1 MRISA
6 QAAFAWAEFRITVAA
21 KTRGQMDK
29 PAPEAGTDSGNAG
42 TVGRDLLRE
51 AAVRLRDGRWLVVVI
66 ALAVLAGAIAIAGR
80 IASDQAADNLRDT
93 ALAALPLAAGTL
105 TGEIEKQRLVPLV
118 LARDDAVRGAL
129 RRAGK
134 MQEAA
139 LNDKLK
145 AIARD
150 ASASAIYVIDTAGI
164 AISASNAGEPASFV
178 GIDYNFRH
186 YFQQAMAKGAA
197 SQYGLGTVSGKPGL
211 YLASR
216 VDDGGKP
223 LGVAVLKVELDGVEA
238 NWRSSGFLVFVTDE
252 RGVVLATSQPEWR
265 FHALA
270 PLSAG
275 AAAAAH
281 EQLQLADAA
290 FEPLPIRRGAGDGL
304 ATIDGSGKSRQFVE
318 VVQDLPGA
326 VPGWRLWLLT
336 PADAALSSAANTARL
351 TTLLGLLLTGLL
363 AYVLTRRRRTRR
375 LRQEALAR
383 MNAELES
390 RVSTRTAELTRS
402 NTALAEEI
410 SERESAEAK
419 VRRLRDDLAQANRL
433 SILGQIAAGVA
444 HEINQPVAAIRTYAE
459 NAGRF
464 LETGKTEPAS
474 GNLTSI
480 VSMTER
486 IGAITN
492 TLRTFARRPGVA
504 ASPLPVREAIDGA
517 LSLLSGRIRDSGVT
531 IVKPLGNASPMVMA
545 SRIRLEQILVNLL
558 QNALDAMKDRPD
570 PRIEIELAERDDRVL
585 ISVRDNGP
593 GLGPEAAGNL
603 FMPFQT
609 TKEKGLG
616 LGLVI
621 SQEIAQELGG
631 TLRLDRGSASGP
643 GTGTGA
649 SFTIDLRRIE

>member
-1 MRISA
+1 MRKRKRSRQTPPA
-6 QAAFAWAEFRITVAA
+6 DTNSGYPGLAGDAVA
-21 KTRGQMDK
+21 
-29 PAPEAGTDSGNAG
+29 
-42 TVGRDLLRE
+42 
-51 AAVRLRDGRWLVVVI
+51 RLRDGRWLAAVI
-66 ALAVLAGAIAIAGR
+66 ALAILAGAIAVAGR
-80 IASDQAADNLRDT
+80 IAAGQAADNLRDG

-118 LARDDAVRGAL
+118 LARDDAVRDAL

-134 MQEAA
+134 TAETA
-139 LNDKLK
+139 LNEKLK
-145 AIARD
+145 AIAGD

-164 AISASNAGEPASFV
+164 AIAASNAGEPTSFV

-186 YFQQAMAKGAA
+186 YFQEAMAKGAA
-197 SQYGLGTVSGKPGL
+197 SQYGLGTISGRPGL

-270 PLSAG
+270 PLSAED
-275 AAAAAH
+275 AAAAH

-290 FEPLPIRRGAGDGL
+290 FDPLPIRRGAGDGL
-304 ATIDGSGKSRQFVE
+304 ATIGSPGKPRQFVE
-318 VVQDLPGA
+318 VVQGLAGA

-336 PADAALSSAANTARL
+336 PADAALSAAANTARL

-402 NTALAEEI
+402 NTALAGEI
-410 SERESAEAK
+410 AERESAEAK

-444 HEINQPVAAIRTYAE
+444 HEINQPLAAIRTYAE

-464 LETGKTEPAS
+464 LDSGKSEPAS

-486 IGAITN
+486 IGAITG
-492 TLRTFARRPGVA
+492 TLRTFARRPGTA

-531 IVKPLGNASPMVMA
+531 IVKPRGNASPMVMA

-558 QNALDAMKDRPD
+558 QNALDAMKDQPD
-570 PRIEIELAERDDRVL
+570 PRIEIELAEQDDRIL

-593 GLGPEAAGNL
+593 GLGPEAAANL

-631 TLRLDRGSASGP
+631 TLRLDP
-643 GTGTGA
+643 GCAAGA

>member
-1 MRISA
+1 MQR
-6 QAAFAWAEFRITVAA
+6 R
-21 KTRGQMDK
+21 RGPTTQQR
-29 PAPEAGTDSGNAG
+29 TDSQSPGFA
-42 TVGRDLLRE
+42 GRDQLRDAVARLRE
-51 AAVRLRDGRWLVVVI
+51 GRWLLLAI
-66 ALAVLAGAIAIAGR
+66 AFAVLAGAVAIAGR
-80 IASDQAADNLRDT
+80 IAAGQAAGDLRDG

-118 LARDDAVRGAL
+118 LARDDAVRDAL

-134 MQEAA
+134 VEETA
-139 LNDKLK
+139 LNAKLK
-145 AIARD
+145 AIAGD

-164 AISASNAGEPASFV
+164 AISASNAGQPDSFV

-186 YFQQAMAKGAA
+186 YFTDAMAKGAA
-197 SQYGLGTVSGKPGL
+197 SQYGLGTISGKPGL

-216 VDDGGKP
+216 VDDGTTP
-223 LGVAVLKVELDGVEA
+223 LGVAVLKVELGGVEA

-252 RGVVLATSQPEWR
+252 RGVVLATSRPEWR

-270 PLSAG
+270 PLSAQDT
-275 AAAAAH
+275 AMAH
-281 EQLQLADAA
+281 EQLQLSDAA
-290 FEPLPIRRGAGDGL
+290 FEPLPLRRGNGDGL
-304 ATIDGSGKSRQFVE
+304 ATIDQAGKSRRFVE

-363 AYVLTRRRRTRR
+363 AYVLVRRRRTRR
-375 LRQEALAR
+375 VRQEALAR
-383 MNAELES
+383 MNTELES
-390 RVSTRTAELTRS
+390 RVSSRTAELTRS
-402 NTALAEEI
+402 NSALAGEI
-410 SERESAEAK
+410 AERENAEAK

-464 LETGKTEPAS
+464 LEGGRIEPAS

-486 IGAITN
+486 IGAITG
-492 TLRTFARRPGVA
+492 TLRSFARRPGTA

-531 IVKPLGNASPMVMA
+531 IVKPRGTASPLVMA

-570 PRIEIELAERDDRVL
+570 PRIEIDLAERGDRVL

-631 TLRLDRGSASGP
+631 TLRLDP
-643 GTGTGA
+643 GMAKGA

>member
-1 MRISA
+1 MA
-6 QAAFAWAEFRITVAA
+6 
-21 KTRGQMDK
+21 
-29 PAPEAGTDSGNAG
+29 
-42 TVGRDLLRE
+42 
-51 AAVRLRDGRWLVVVI
+51 RLRDGRWLILLV
-66 ALAVLAGAIAIAGR
+66 ALAMLAGAVAIAGR
-80 IASDQAADNLRDT
+80 LAANQAAGDLRDG

-118 LARDDAVRGAL
+118 LARDDAVRDAL

-134 MQEAA
+134 TQETA
-139 LNDKLK
+139 LDDKLR
-145 AIARD
+145 AIAAD

-164 AISASNAGEPASFV
+164 AISASNAGEPGSFV

-186 YFQQAMAKGAA
+186 YFTDAMTKGAA
-197 SQYGLGTVSGKPGL
+197 SQYGLGTISGRPGL

-216 VDDGGKP
+216 VDDGKTP

-238 NWRSSGFLVFVTDE
+238 NWRSSGFVVFVTDE
-252 RGVVLATSQPEWR
+252 RGVVLATSRPEWR

-270 PLSAG
+270 PLSAAD
-275 AAAAAH
+275 AATAH
-281 EQLQLADAA
+281 AQLQLAETG

-304 ATIDGSGKSRQFVE
+304 ATIDNAGKSRQFVE
-318 VVQDLPGA
+318 VAQDLPGA

-336 PADAALSSAANTARL
+336 PADAALTSAANTARL
-351 TTLLGLLLTGLL
+351 TTLLALLLTGLL
-363 AYVLTRRRRTRR
+363 AYVLLRRRRARR

-402 NTALAEEI
+402 NMALAGEI
-410 SERESAEAK
+410 AERENAEAK

-464 LETGKTEPAS
+464 LHGGKVESVS

-486 IGAITN
+486 IGAITS
-492 TLRTFARRPGVA
+492 TLRSFARRPGVA

-531 IVKPLGNASPMVMA
+531 VVKPRGTASPAVMA

-558 QNALDAMKDRPD
+558 QNALDALKDRPD

-585 ISVRDNGP
+585 VSVRDNGP

-631 TLRLDRGSASGP
+631 TLRLDPDS
-643 GTGTGA
+643 TKGA

>member
-1 MRISA
+1 M
-6 QAAFAWAEFRITVAA
+6 
-21 KTRGQMDK
+21 
-29 PAPEAGTDSGNAG
+29 
-42 TVGRDLLRE
+42 LRE
-51 AAVRLRDGRWLVVVI
+51 AVARLRDGRWLLAAI
-66 ALAVLAGAIAIAGR
+66 ALAVLAGAVAIAGR
-80 IASDQAADNLRDT
+80 IAEGQAAGELRDG

-118 LARDDAVRGAL
+118 LARDDAVRDAL

-134 MQEAA
+134 VEETA
-139 LNDKLK
+139 LDAKLK
-145 AIARD
+145 AIAGD

-164 AISASNAGEPASFV
+164 AISASNAGQPDSFV

-186 YFQQAMAKGAA
+186 YFTDAMAKGAA
-197 SQYGLGTVSGKPGL
+197 SQYGLGTISGKPGL

-216 VDDGGKP
+216 VDDAGKS
-223 LGVAVLKVELDGVEA
+223 LGVAVLKVELGGVEA
-238 NWRSSGFLVFVTDE
+238 NWRASGFRVFVTDE
-252 RGVVLATSQPEWR
+252 RGVVLATSQPDWR

-270 PLSAG
+270 PLSA
-275 AAAAAH
+275 ADAAAAH
-281 EQLQLADAA
+281 AQLQLDAA

-304 ATIDGSGKSRQFVE
+304 ATIEEAGKSRRFVE

-336 PADAALSSAANTARL
+336 PADAALTAAANTARL

-383 MNAELES
+383 MNIELES

-402 NTALAEEI
+402 NTALAGEI
-410 SERESAEAK
+410 AERENAEAK

-464 LETGKTEPAS
+464 LDAGKTERAS
-474 GNLTSI
+474 VNLTSI

-486 IGAITN
+486 IGAITS
-492 TLRTFARRPGVA
+492 TLRSFARRPGVA
-504 ASPLPVREAIDGA
+504 ASPLPVREAIEGA

-531 IVKPLGNASPMVMA
+531 IVKPRGTASPLVMA

-570 PRIEIELAERDDRVL
+570 PRIEIDLAERDDRVL

-631 TLRLDRGSASGP
+631 TLRLDPDTAG
-643 GTGTGA
+643 GA

>member
-6 QAAFAWAEFRITVAA
+6 LTPCLPGRSFALQWLLNSERW
-21 KTRGQMDK
+21 RGQT
-29 PAPEAGTDSGNAG
+29 PQAGTDSGYPEFA
-42 TVGRDLLRE
+42 GRDLLRE
-51 AAVRLRDGRWLVVVI
+51 AMARLRDGRWLILLI
-66 ALAVLAGAIAIAGR
+66 ALAMLAGAVAIAGR
-80 IASDQAADNLRDT
+80 LAANQAAGDLRDG

-118 LARDDAVRGAL
+118 LARDDAVRDAL

-134 MQEAA
+134 TQETA
-139 LNDKLK
+139 LDDKLR
-145 AIARD
+145 AIAAD

-164 AISASNAGEPASFV
+164 AISASNAGEPGSFV

-186 YFQQAMAKGAA
+186 YFTDAMVKGAA
-197 SQYGLGTVSGKPGL
+197 SQYGLGTISGRPGL

-216 VDDGGKP
+216 VDDGNTP

-238 NWRSSGFLVFVTDE
+238 NWRSSGFVVFVTDE
-252 RGVVLATSQPEWR
+252 RGVVLATSRPEWR

-270 PLSAG
+270 PLSAAD
-275 AAAAAH
+275 AATAH
-281 EQLQLADAA
+281 EQLQLAEAG

-304 ATIDGSGKSRQFVE
+304 ATIDDAGKPRRFVE

-336 PADAALSSAANTARL
+336 PADAALTSAANTARL
-351 TTLLGLLLTGLL
+351 TTLLALLLTGLL
-363 AYVLTRRRRTRR
+363 AYVLLRRRRARR

-402 NTALAEEI
+402 NAALAGEI
-410 SERESAEAK
+410 AERENAEAK

-464 LETGKTEPAS
+464 LHGGKVESVS

-486 IGAITN
+486 IGAITG

-531 IVKPLGNASPMVMA
+531 IVKPRGTASPMVMA

-558 QNALDAMKDRPD
+558 QNALDALKDRPD

-585 ISVRDNGP
+585 VSVRDNGP
-593 GLGPEAAGNL
+593 GVGPEAAGNL

-631 TLRLDRGSASGP
+631 TLRLDP
-643 GTGTGA
+643 DCTKGA

>member
-1 MRISA
+1 MEACADFRTRPCLPGRS
-6 QAAFAWAEFRITVAA
+6 FALQWLLNSERW
-21 KTRGQMDK
+21 RGQTPQAD
-29 PAPEAGTDSGNAG
+29 TDSASPEFA
-42 TVGRDLLRE
+42 GRDLLRE
-51 AAVRLRDGRWLVVVI
+51 AMARLRDGRWLI
-66 ALAVLAGAIAIAGR
+66 LLIGLAMLAGAVAIAGR
-80 IASDQAADNLRDT
+80 LAANQAAGDLRDG

-118 LARDDAVRGAL
+118 LARDDAVRDAL

-134 MQEAA
+134 TQETA
-139 LNDKLK
+139 LDDKLR
-145 AIARD
+145 AIAAD

-164 AISASNAGEPASFV
+164 AISASNAGEPGSFV

-186 YFQQAMAKGAA
+186 YFTDAMTKGAA
-197 SQYGLGTVSGKPGL
+197 SQYGLGTISGRPGL

-216 VDDGGKP
+216 VDDGKTP

-238 NWRSSGFLVFVTDE
+238 NWRSSGFVVFVTDE
-252 RGVVLATSQPEWR
+252 RGVVLATSRPEWR

-270 PLSAG
+270 PLSAAD
-275 AAAAAH
+275 AATAH
-281 EQLQLADAA
+281 AQLQLAETG

-304 ATIDGSGKSRQFVE
+304 ATIDNAGKSRQFVE

-336 PADAALSSAANTARL
+336 PADAALTSAVNTARL
-351 TTLLGLLLTGLL
+351 TTLLALLLTGLL
-363 AYVLTRRRRTRR
+363 AYVLLRRRRARH

-402 NTALAEEI
+402 NTALAGEI
-410 SERESAEAK
+410 AERENAEAK

-459 NAGRF
+459 NAGHF
-464 LETGKTEPAS
+464 LHGGKVESVA

-486 IGAITN
+486 IGAITS

-531 IVKPLGNASPMVMA
+531 VVKPRGTASPTVMA

-558 QNALDAMKDRPD
+558 QNALDALKDRPD

-585 ISVRDNGP
+585 VSVRDNGP

-609 TKEKGLG
+609 TKERGLG

-631 TLRLDRGSASGP
+631 TLRLDPGS
-643 GTGTGA
+643 TKGA
-649 SFTIDLRRIE
+649 SFTIDLRLIE

>member
-1 MRISA
+1 M
-6 QAAFAWAEFRITVAA
+6 AA
-21 KTRGQMDK
+21 
-29 PAPEAGTDSGNAG
+29 
-42 TVGRDLLRE
+42 
-51 AAVRLRDGRWLVVVI
+51 RLRDGRWLVVAI
-66 ALAVLAGAIAIAGR
+66 ALAVLTGAIVIAGR
-80 IASDQAADNLRDT
+80 IASGEAADNLRDT

-118 LARDDAVRGAL
+118 LARDDAVREAL
-129 RRAGK
+129 RRAGRT
-134 MQEAA
+134 EDTA
-139 LNDKLK
+139 LNNKLR
-145 AIARD
+145 AIAGD
-150 ASASAIYVIDTAGI
+150 ASASAIYVIDTSGI

-186 YFQQAMAKGAA
+186 YFNEAMATGAA
-197 SQYGLGTVSGKPGL
+197 SQYGLGTISGRPGL

-216 VDDGGKP
+216 VDDAGKP
-223 LGVAVLKVELDGVEA
+223 LGVAVLKVELDSVEA

-252 RGVVLATSQPEWR
+252 HGVVLATSQPEWR

-270 PLSAG
+270 PLSAQD
-275 AAAAAH
+275 AAAAH
-281 EQLQLADAA
+281 EQLQLPDAG

-304 ATIDGSGKSRQFVE
+304 AAIGIAGKPRQFVE
-318 VVQDLPGA
+318 VVQDFPGA

-336 PADAALSSAANTARL
+336 PADTALTTAANTARL

-363 AYVLTRRRRTRR
+363 AFILTRRRRARL

-383 MNAELES
+383 MNVELES

-410 SERESAEAK
+410 AERENAEAK
-419 VRRLRDDLAQANRL
+419 VRALRDDLAQANRL

-464 LETGKTEPAS
+464 LERGKTVPAS
-474 GNLTSI
+474 TNLTSI

-486 IGAITN
+486 IGAITS

-531 IVKPLGNASPMVMA
+531 IVKPRGSASPVVMA

-558 QNALDAMKDRPD
+558 QNALDAMKDQPD
-570 PRIEIELAERDDRVL
+570 PRIEIELAERDDHVL

-631 TLRLDRGSASGP
+631 TLRFDSGSGI
-643 GTGTGA
+643 GA

>member
-1 MRISA
+1 MPWRNFALDWGQALQGRRGPTPRQRIDSEA
-6 QAAFAWAEFRITVAA
+6 PGFA
-21 KTRGQMDK
+21 
-29 PAPEAGTDSGNAG
+29 
-42 TVGRDLLRE
+42 GRDLLRE
-51 AAVRLRDGRWLVVVI
+51 AVARLRGGRWLLLAI
-66 ALAVLAGAIAIAGR
+66 ALAVLVGAVAIAGR
-80 IASDQAADNLRDT
+80 IAEGQAAGNLRAG

-118 LARDDAVRGAL
+118 LARDDAVRDAL

-134 MQEAA
+134 VEETA
-139 LNDKLK
+139 LDAKLK
-145 AIARD
+145 AIAGD
-150 ASASAIYVIDTAGI
+150 ASASAVYVIDTAGM
-164 AISASNAGEPASFV
+164 AISASNAGQPDSFV

-186 YFQQAMAKGAA
+186 YFTDAMAKGAA
-197 SQYGLGTVSGKPGL
+197 SQYGLGTISGKPGL

-223 LGVAVLKVELDGVEA
+223 LGVAVLKVELGGVEA
-238 NWRSSGFLVFVTDE
+238 NWRASGFLVFVTDG
-252 RGVVLATSQPEWR
+252 RGVVLATSQPDWR

-270 PLSAG
+270 PLSAAD
-275 AAAAAH
+275 AASAH
-281 EQLQLADAA
+281 DQLQLVDAA

-304 ATIDGSGKSRQFVE
+304 ATIDEAGKSRRFVE
-318 VVQDLPGA
+318 VVQDLPDA

-336 PADAALSSAANTARL
+336 PADAALAAAANTARL
-351 TTLLGLLLTGLL
+351 TTLLGLLLMGLL
-363 AYVLTRRRRTRR
+363 AYVFTRRRRARR

-402 NTALAEEI
+402 NSALAGEI
-410 SERESAEAK
+410 AERENAEAK

-464 LETGKTEPAS
+464 LDAGKTEPAS

-486 IGAITN
+486 IGAITG
-492 TLRTFARRPGVA
+492 TLRSFARRPGTA
-504 ASPLPVREAIDGA
+504 ASPLPVREAIEGA

-531 IVKPLGNASPMVMA
+531 IVKPRGTASPLVMA

-570 PRIEIELAERDDRVL
+570 PRIEIDLAERDGHVL

-631 TLRLDRGSASGP
+631 TLRLDPDTAG
-643 GTGTGA
+643 GA

>member
-1 MRISA
+1 M
-6 QAAFAWAEFRITVAA
+6 
-21 KTRGQMDK
+21 
-29 PAPEAGTDSGNAG
+29 
-42 TVGRDLLRE
+42 LRE
-51 AAVRLRDGRWLVVVI
+51 AVARLRDGRWLLAAI
-66 ALAVLAGAIAIAGR
+66 ALAVLAGAVAIAGR
-80 IASDQAADNLRDT
+80 IAAGQAAGELRDG

-118 LARDDAVRGAL
+118 LARDDAVRAAL

-134 MQEAA
+134 VEETA
-139 LNDKLK
+139 LDAKLK
-145 AIARD
+145 AIAGD
-150 ASASAIYVIDTAGI
+150 ALASAIYVIDTAGI
-164 AISASNAGEPASFV
+164 AISASNAGQPDSFV

-186 YFQQAMAKGAA
+186 YFTDAMAKGAA
-197 SQYGLGTVSGKPGL
+197 SQYGLGTISGKPGL
-211 YLASR
+211 YLAGR
-216 VDDGGKP
+216 VDDAGKP
-223 LGVAVLKVELDGVEA
+223 LGVAVLKVELGGVEA
-238 NWRSSGFLVFVTDE
+238 NWRASGFRVFVTDE
-252 RGVVLATSQPEWR
+252 RGVVLATSQPDWR

-270 PLSAG
+270 PLSA
-275 AAAAAH
+275 ADAAAAH
-281 EQLQLADAA
+281 AQLQLDAA

-304 ATIDGSGKSRQFVE
+304 ATIEEAGKSRRFVE

-336 PADAALSSAANTARL
+336 PADAALTAAANTARL

-363 AYVLTRRRRTRR
+363 AYVLTRRRRTSR

-383 MNAELES
+383 MNIELES

-402 NTALAEEI
+402 NTALAGEI
-410 SERESAEAK
+410 AERENAEAK

-464 LETGKTEPAS
+464 LDAGKTEPAS

-486 IGAITN
+486 IGAITS
-492 TLRTFARRPGVA
+492 TLRSFARRPGVA
-504 ASPLPVREAIDGA
+504 ASPLPVREAIEGA

-531 IVKPLGNASPMVMA
+531 IVKPHGTASPLVMA

-570 PRIEIELAERDDRVL
+570 PRIEIDLAERDDRVL

-631 TLRLDRGSASGP
+631 TLRLDPDTAG
-643 GTGTGA
+643 GA

>member
-1 MRISA
+1 MEACADFRTHPSLPGRS
-6 QAAFAWAEFRITVAA
+6 FALQWLLNSERW
-21 KTRGQMDK
+21 RGQTPQAD
-29 PAPEAGTDSGNAG
+29 TDSASPEFA
-42 TVGRDLLRE
+42 GRDLLRE
-51 AAVRLRDGRWLVVVI
+51 AMARLRDGRWLILLV
-66 ALAVLAGAIAIAGR
+66 AVAMLAGAVAIAGR
-80 IASDQAADNLRDT
+80 LAANQAAGDLRDG

-118 LARDDAVRGAL
+118 LARDDAVRDAL

-134 MQEAA
+134 TQETA
-139 LNDKLK
+139 LGDKLR
-145 AIARD
+145 AIAAD

-164 AISASNAGEPASFV
+164 AISASNAGEPGSFV

-186 YFQQAMAKGAA
+186 YFTDAMTKGAA
-197 SQYGLGTVSGKPGL
+197 SQYGLGTISGRPGL

-216 VDDGGKP
+216 VDDGKTP

-238 NWRSSGFLVFVTDE
+238 NWRSSGFVVFVTDE
-252 RGVVLATSQPEWR
+252 RGVVLATSRPEWR

-270 PLSAG
+270 PLSAAD
-275 AAAAAH
+275 AATAH
-281 EQLQLADAA
+281 AQLQLAETG

-304 ATIDGSGKSRQFVE
+304 ATIDNAGKSRQFVE
-318 VVQDLPGA
+318 VAQDLPGA

-336 PADAALSSAANTARL
+336 PADAALTSAANTARL
-351 TTLLGLLLTGLL
+351 TTLLALLLTGLL
-363 AYVLTRRRRTRR
+363 AYVLLRRRRARR
-375 LRQEALAR
+375 VRQEALAR

-402 NTALAEEI
+402 NTALAGEI
-410 SERESAEAK
+410 AERENAEAK

-464 LETGKTEPAS
+464 LHGDKVESVS

-486 IGAITN
+486 IGAITS
-492 TLRTFARRPGVA
+492 TLRSFARRPGVA

-531 IVKPLGNASPMVMA
+531 VVKPRGTASPAVMA

-558 QNALDAMKDRPD
+558 QNALDALKDRPD

-585 ISVRDNGP
+585 VSVRDNGP

-631 TLRLDRGSASGP
+631 TLRLDPDSKK
-643 GTGTGA
+643 GA

>member
-1 MRISA
+1 MA
-6 QAAFAWAEFRITVAA
+6 
-21 KTRGQMDK
+21 
-29 PAPEAGTDSGNAG
+29 
-42 TVGRDLLRE
+42 
-51 AAVRLRDGRWLVVVI
+51 RLRDGRWLAAVI
-66 ALAVLAGAIAIAGR
+66 ALAILAGAIAVAGR
-80 IASDQAADNLRDT
+80 IAAGQAADNLRDG

-118 LARDDAVRGAL
+118 LARDDAVRDAL

-134 MQEAA
+134 TAETA
-139 LNDKLK
+139 LNEKLK
-145 AIARD
+145 AIAGD

-164 AISASNAGEPASFV
+164 AIAASNAGEPTSFV

-186 YFQQAMAKGAA
+186 YFQEAMAKGAA
-197 SQYGLGTVSGKPGL
+197 SQYGLGTISGRPGL

-270 PLSAG
+270 PLSAED
-275 AAAAAH
+275 AAAAH

-290 FEPLPIRRGAGDGL
+290 FDPLPIRRGAGDGL
-304 ATIDGSGKSRQFVE
+304 ATIGSPGKPRQFVE
-318 VVQDLPGA
+318 VVQGLAGA

-336 PADAALSSAANTARL
+336 PADAALSAAANTARL

-402 NTALAEEI
+402 NTALAGEI
-410 SERESAEAK
+410 AERESAEAK

-444 HEINQPVAAIRTYAE
+444 HEINQPLAAIRTYAE

-464 LETGKTEPAS
+464 LDSGKSEPAS

-486 IGAITN
+486 IGAITG
-492 TLRTFARRPGVA
+492 TLRTFARRPGTA

-531 IVKPLGNASPMVMA
+531 IVKPRGNASPMVMA

-558 QNALDAMKDRPD
+558 QNALDAMKDQPD
-570 PRIEIELAERDDRVL
+570 PRIEIELAEQDDRIL

-593 GLGPEAAGNL
+593 GLGPEAAANL

-631 TLRLDRGSASGP
+631 TLRLDP
-643 GTGTGA
+643 GCAAGA

>member
-1 MRISA
+1 M
-6 QAAFAWAEFRITVAA
+6 
-21 KTRGQMDK
+21 
-29 PAPEAGTDSGNAG
+29 
-42 TVGRDLLRE
+42 LRE
-51 AAVRLRDGRWLVVVI
+51 AVARLRDGRWLLAAI
-66 ALAVLAGAIAIAGR
+66 ALAVLAGAVAIAGR
-80 IASDQAADNLRDT
+80 IAAGQAAGELRDG

-118 LARDDAVRGAL
+118 LARDDAVRDAL

-134 MQEAA
+134 VEETA
-139 LNDKLK
+139 LDAKLK
-145 AIARD
+145 AIAGD
-150 ASASAIYVIDTAGI
+150 ALASAIYVIDTAGI
-164 AISASNAGEPASFV
+164 AISASNAGQPDSFV

-186 YFQQAMAKGAA
+186 YFTDAMAKGAA
-197 SQYGLGTVSGKPGL
+197 SQYGLGTISGKPGL

-216 VDDGGKP
+216 VDDAGKP
-223 LGVAVLKVELDGVEA
+223 LGVAVLKVELGGVEA
-238 NWRSSGFLVFVTDE
+238 NWRASGFRVFVTDE
-252 RGVVLATSQPEWR
+252 RGIVLATSQPDWR

-270 PLSAG
+270 PLSA
-275 AAAAAH
+275 ADAAAAH
-281 EQLQLADAA
+281 AQLQLDAA

-304 ATIDGSGKSRQFVE
+304 ATIEEAGKSRRFVE

-336 PADAALSSAANTARL
+336 PADAALTAAANTARL

-363 AYVLTRRRRTRR
+363 AYVLTRRRRTSR

-383 MNAELES
+383 MNIELES

-402 NTALAEEI
+402 NTALAGEI
-410 SERESAEAK
+410 AERENAEAK

-464 LETGKTEPAS
+464 LDAGKTEPAS

-486 IGAITN
+486 IGAITS
-492 TLRTFARRPGVA
+492 TLRSFARRPGVA
-504 ASPLPVREAIDGA
+504 ASPLPVREAIEGA

-531 IVKPLGNASPMVMA
+531 IVKPRGTASPLVMA

-570 PRIEIELAERDDRVL
+570 PRIEIDLAERDDRVL

-631 TLRLDRGSASGP
+631 TLRLDPDTAG
-643 GTGTGA
+643 GA

>member
-1 MRISA
+1 MA
-6 QAAFAWAEFRITVAA
+6 
-21 KTRGQMDK
+21 
-29 PAPEAGTDSGNAG
+29 
-42 TVGRDLLRE
+42 
-51 AAVRLRDGRWLVVVI
+51 RLRDGRWLAPVI
-66 ALAVLAGAIAIAGR
+66 ALAILAGAIAIAGR
-80 IASDQAADNLRDT
+80 IAAGQAADNLRDG

-118 LARDDAVRGAL
+118 LARDDAVRDAL

-134 MQEAA
+134 TAETA
-139 LNDKLK
+139 LNEKLK
-145 AIARD
+145 AIAGD

-164 AISASNAGEPASFV
+164 AIAASNAGEPTSFV

-186 YFQQAMAKGAA
+186 YFQEAMAKGAA
-197 SQYGLGTVSGKPGL
+197 SQYGLGTISGRPGL

-216 VDDGGKP
+216 VDDVGKP

-270 PLSAG
+270 PLSAED
-275 AAAAAH
+275 AAAAH

-290 FEPLPIRRGAGDGL
+290 FDPLPIRRGAGDGL
-304 ATIDGSGKSRQFVE
+304 ATIGSPGKPRQFVE
-318 VVQDLPGA
+318 VVQGLAGA

-336 PADAALSSAANTARL
+336 PADAALSAAANTARL

-402 NTALAEEI
+402 NTALAGEI
-410 SERESAEAK
+410 AERESAEAK

-444 HEINQPVAAIRTYAE
+444 HEINQPLAAIRTYAE

-464 LETGKTEPAS
+464 LDSGKSEPAS

-486 IGAITN
+486 IGAITG
-492 TLRTFARRPGVA
+492 TLRTFARRPGTA

-531 IVKPLGNASPMVMA
+531 IVKPRGNASPMVMA

-558 QNALDAMKDRPD
+558 QNALDAMKDQPD
-570 PRIEIELAERDDRVL
+570 PRIEIELAEQDDRIL

-593 GLGPEAAGNL
+593 GLGPEAAANL

-631 TLRLDRGSASGP
+631 TLRLDP
-643 GTGTGA
+643 GCAAGA

>member
-6 QAAFAWAEFRITVAA
+6 QALFARAEFRITLPA
-21 KTRGQMDK
+21 KPPGKGREPTPQAR
-29 PAPEAGTDSGNAG
+29 TDSETAG
-42 TVGRDLLRE
+42 FAGRDLPRE
-51 AAVRLRDGRWLVVVI
+51 AMAFLRDGRWLILAMVL
-66 ALAVLAGAIAIAGR
+66 ALLAGAVAVAGSIAR
-80 IASDQAADNLRDT
+80 DQAAGDLRDG
-93 ALAALPLAAGTL
+93 AMAALPLAAGTL

-118 LARDDAVRGAL
+118 LARDDAVRAAL

-134 MQEAA
+134 VEEPA
-139 LNDKLK
+139 LDAKLR
-145 AIARD
+145 AIASD

-164 AISASNAGEPASFV
+164 AISASNAGQPDSFV

-186 YFQQAMAKGAA
+186 YFQEAMANGAA
-197 SQYGLGTVSGKPGL
+197 SQYGLGTISGRPGL

-223 LGVAVLKVELDGVEA
+223 LGVVVLKVELGGVEA
-238 NWRSSGFLVFVTDE
+238 SWRASGFLVFVTDE
-252 RGVVLATSQPEWR
+252 RGVVLATSQPDWR
-265 FHALA
+265 FRALA
-270 PLSAG
+270 PLSAEDT
-275 AAAAAH
+275 AVAH
-281 EQLQLADAA
+281 ERLQLTDAA
-290 FEPLPIRRGAGDGL
+290 FEPLPMRRGAGDGL
-304 ATIDGSGKSRQFVE
+304 ATIEDSRKPRQFVE

-336 PADAALSSAANTARL
+336 PADTALSSAANTARL

-363 AYVLTRRRRTRR
+363 TYALTRRQRARR

-402 NTALAEEI
+402 NTALAGEI
-410 SERESAEAK
+410 TERENAEAK

-464 LETGKTEPAS
+464 LESGKTEPAS

-486 IGAITN
+486 IGAITG
-492 TLRTFARRPGVA
+492 TLRTFARRPGLA

-531 IVKPLGNASPMVMA
+531 IVKPRGDTSPLVMA

-570 PRIEIELAERDDRVL
+570 PRIEIDLAEHDDRVL

-631 TLRLDRGSASGP
+631 TLRFDADYAG
-643 GTGTGA
+643 GA

>member
-6 QAAFAWAEFRITVAA
+6 QALFALAEFRIRLGTKAVQGRERP
-21 KTRGQMDK
+21 TPRQRIDS
-29 PAPEAGTDSGNAG
+29 EASGFA
-42 TVGRDLLRE
+42 GRDLLRE
-51 AAVRLRDGRWLVVVI
+51 TATRLRDGRWLLAAI
-66 ALAVLAGAIAIAGR
+66 ALALLAGAVAVAGR
-80 IASDQAADNLRDT
+80 IAEGQAAGDLRDG

-105 TGEIEKQRLVPLV
+105 TGEIDKQRLVPLV
-118 LARDDAVRGAL
+118 LARDDAVRDAL

-134 MQEAA
+134 VQETA
-139 LNDKLK
+139 LDAKLK
-145 AIARD
+145 AIASD

-164 AISASNAGEPASFV
+164 AISASNAGQPDSFV

-186 YFQQAMAKGAA
+186 YFTGAMAKGAA
-197 SQYGLGTVSGKPGL
+197 SQYGLGTISGKPGL

-216 VDDGGKP
+216 VDDGGEP
-223 LGVAVLKVELDGVEA
+223 LGVAVLKVELGGVEA
-238 NWRSSGFLVFVTDE
+238 NWLASGFRVFVTDE
-252 RGVVLATSQPEWR
+252 RGVVLATSQPDWR

-270 PLSAG
+270 PLSA
-275 AAAAAH
+275 ADAAAAH
-281 EQLQLADAA
+281 AQLQLDDAA

-304 ATIDGSGKSRQFVE
+304 ATIEEAGKARRFVE

-336 PADAALSSAANTARL
+336 PADAALAAAANTARL
-351 TTLLGLLLTGLL
+351 TTLLGLLLMGLL
-363 AYVLTRRRRTRR
+363 AYVLTRRRRARR
-375 LRQEALAR
+375 MRQEALAR
-383 MNAELES
+383 MNTELES

-402 NTALAEEI
+402 NSALAGEI
-410 SERESAEAK
+410 AERENAEAK

-464 LETGKTEPAS
+464 LDAGKTEPAS

-486 IGAITN
+486 IGAITG
-492 TLRTFARRPGVA
+492 TLRTFARRPGTA
-504 ASPLPVREAIDGA
+504 ASPLPVREAIEGA

-531 IVKPLGNASPMVMA
+531 IVKPRDTASPLVMA
-545 SRIRLEQILVNLL
+545 SRIRLEQILVNLM
-558 QNALDAMKDRPD
+558 QNALDAMKDRSD
-570 PRIEIELAERDDRVL
+570 PRIEIDLAERGDRVL

-631 TLRLDRGSASGP
+631 TLRLDP
-643 GTGTGA
+643 GYTGGA

>member
-1 MRISA
+1 M
-6 QAAFAWAEFRITVAA
+6 
-21 KTRGQMDK
+21 
-29 PAPEAGTDSGNAG
+29 
-42 TVGRDLLRE
+42 LRE
-51 AAVRLRDGRWLVVVI
+51 AVARLRDGRWLLAAI
-66 ALAVLAGAIAIAGR
+66 ALAVLAGAVAIAGR
-80 IASDQAADNLRDT
+80 IAAGQAAGELRDG

-118 LARDDAVRGAL
+118 LARDDAVRDAL

-134 MQEAA
+134 VEETA
-139 LNDKLK
+139 LDAKLK
-145 AIARD
+145 AIAGD
-150 ASASAIYVIDTAGI
+150 ALASAIYVIDTAGI
-164 AISASNAGEPASFV
+164 AISASNAGQPDSFV

-186 YFQQAMAKGAA
+186 YFTDAMAKGAA
-197 SQYGLGTVSGKPGL
+197 SQYGLGTISGKPGL
-211 YLASR
+211 YLAGR
-216 VDDGGKP
+216 VDDAGKP
-223 LGVAVLKVELDGVEA
+223 LGVAVLKVELGGVEA
-238 NWRSSGFLVFVTDE
+238 NWRASGFRVFVTDE
-252 RGVVLATSQPEWR
+252 RGVVLATSQPDWR

-270 PLSAG
+270 PLSA
-275 AAAAAH
+275 ADAAAAH
-281 EQLQLADAA
+281 AQLQLDAA

-304 ATIDGSGKSRQFVE
+304 ATIEEAGKSRRFVE

-336 PADAALSSAANTARL
+336 PADAALTAAANTARL

-363 AYVLTRRRRTRR
+363 AYVLTRRRRTSR

-383 MNAELES
+383 MNIELES

-402 NTALAEEI
+402 NTALAGEI
-410 SERESAEAK
+410 AERENAEAK

-464 LETGKTEPAS
+464 LDAGKTEPAS

-486 IGAITN
+486 IGAITS
-492 TLRTFARRPGVA
+492 TLRSFARRPGVA
-504 ASPLPVREAIDGA
+504 ASPLPVREAIEGA

-531 IVKPLGNASPMVMA
+531 IVKPRGTASPLVMA
-545 SRIRLEQILVNLL
+545 SRIRLEQILGNLL

-570 PRIEIELAERDDRVL
+570 PRIEIDLAERDDRVL

-631 TLRLDRGSASGP
+631 TLRLDPDTAA
-643 GTGTGA
+643 GA

>member
-1 MRISA
+1 M
-6 QAAFAWAEFRITVAA
+6 
-21 KTRGQMDK
+21 
-29 PAPEAGTDSGNAG
+29 
-42 TVGRDLLRE
+42 LRE
-51 AAVRLRDGRWLVVVI
+51 AVARLRDGRWLIVAI
-66 ALAVLAGAIAIAGR
+66 ALAVLAGAVATAGR
-80 IASDQAADNLRDT
+80 IATDQAADNLRDG
-93 ALAALPLAAGTL
+93 AMAALPLAAGTL

-118 LARDDAVRGAL
+118 LARDDAVRAAL

-134 MQEAA
+134 SDEPA
-139 LNDKLK
+139 LNDKLRS
-145 AIARD
+145 IAAD

-164 AISASNAGEPASFV
+164 AIAASNAGEPGSFV

-186 YFQQAMAKGAA
+186 YFNEAMAKGAA
-197 SQYGLGTVSGKPGL
+197 SQYGLGTISGRPGL

-216 VDDGGKP
+216 VDDGTTP
-223 LGVAVLKVELDGVEA
+223 LGVAVLKVELNGVEA

-252 RGVVLATSQPEWR
+252 RGVVLATSQSEWR

-270 PLSAG
+270 PLSSQD
-275 AAAAAH
+275 AATAH
-281 EQLQLADAA
+281 DQLQLADAA
-290 FEPLPIRRGAGDGL
+290 FEPLPLRRGAGDGL
-304 ATIDGSGKSRQFVE
+304 ATIESLGKSRQFVE

-351 TTLLGLLLTGLL
+351 TTLLALLLAGLMAFVIL
-363 AYVLTRRRRTRR
+363 RRRRTRR

-402 NTALAEEI
+402 NTALAGEI
-410 SERESAEAK
+410 TERENAEAK

-464 LETGKTEPAS
+464 LDGGKTEPAS
-474 GNLTSI
+474 GNLSSI
-480 VSMTER
+480 VAMTER

-492 TLRTFARRPGVA
+492 TLRGFARRASIA
-504 ASPLPVREAIDGA
+504 ASPLPVHEAVDGA

-531 IVKPLGNASPMVMA
+531 IIRPRGGASPMVMA

-558 QNALDAMKDRPD
+558 QNALDALKDQPD
-570 PRIEIELAERDDRVL
+570 PRIEIELAEKDDRVL

-631 TLRLDRGSASGP
+631 SLVLDP
-643 GTGTGA
+643 GGARGA
-649 SFTIDLRRIE
+649 SFTLDLGRLA

>member
-6 QAAFAWAEFRITVAA
+6 HVLFALAEFHIRLGAKAVQGRRGPTPRQRI
-21 KTRGQMDK
+21 
-29 PAPEAGTDSGNAG
+29 DSETPGFA
-42 TVGRDLLRE
+42 GRDLLRE
-51 AAVRLRDGRWLVVVI
+51 AVARLRDGRWLLAAI
-66 ALAVLAGAIAIAGR
+66 ALAVLAGAVAIAGR
-80 IASDQAADNLRDT
+80 IAAGQAAGELRDG

-118 LARDDAVRGAL
+118 LARDDAVRDAL

-134 MQEAA
+134 VEETA
-139 LNDKLK
+139 LDAKLK
-145 AIARD
+145 AIAGD
-150 ASASAIYVIDTAGI
+150 ALASAIYVIDTAGI
-164 AISASNAGEPASFV
+164 AISASNAGQPDSFV

-186 YFQQAMAKGAA
+186 YFTDAMAKGAA
-197 SQYGLGTVSGKPGL
+197 SQYGLGTISGKPGL
-211 YLASR
+211 YLAGR
-216 VDDGGKP
+216 VDDAGKP
-223 LGVAVLKVELDGVEA
+223 LGVAVLKVELGGVEA
-238 NWRSSGFLVFVTDE
+238 NWRASGFRVFVTDE
-252 RGVVLATSQPEWR
+252 RGVVLATSQPDWR

-270 PLSAG
+270 PLSA
-275 AAAAAH
+275 ADAAAAH
-281 EQLQLADAA
+281 AQLQLDAA

-304 ATIDGSGKSRQFVE
+304 ATIEEAGKSRRFVE

-336 PADAALSSAANTARL
+336 PADAALTAAANTARL

-363 AYVLTRRRRTRR
+363 AYVLTRRRRTSR

-383 MNAELES
+383 MNIELES

-402 NTALAEEI
+402 NTALAGEI
-410 SERESAEAK
+410 AERENAEAK

-464 LETGKTEPAS
+464 LDAGKTEPAS

-486 IGAITN
+486 IGAITS
-492 TLRTFARRPGVA
+492 TLRSFARRPGVA
-504 ASPLPVREAIDGA
+504 ASPLPVREAIEGA

-531 IVKPLGNASPMVMA
+531 IVKPRGTASPLVMA

-570 PRIEIELAERDDRVL
+570 PRIEIDLAERDDRVL

-631 TLRLDRGSASGP
+631 TLRLDPDTAA
-643 GTGTGA
+643 GA

>member
-1 MRISA
+1 M
-6 QAAFAWAEFRITVAA
+6 
-21 KTRGQMDK
+21 
-29 PAPEAGTDSGNAG
+29 
-42 TVGRDLLRE
+42 LRE
-51 AAVRLRDGRWLVVVI
+51 AVARLRDGRWLLAAI
-66 ALAVLAGAIAIAGR
+66 ALAVLAGAVAIAGR
-80 IASDQAADNLRDT
+80 IAAGQAAGELRDG

-118 LARDDAVRGAL
+118 LARDDAVRDAL

-134 MQEAA
+134 VEETA
-139 LNDKLK
+139 LDAKLK
-145 AIARD
+145 AIAGD
-150 ASASAIYVIDTAGI
+150 ALASAIYVIDTAGI
-164 AISASNAGEPASFV
+164 AISASNAGQPDSFV

-186 YFQQAMAKGAA
+186 YFTDAMAKGAA
-197 SQYGLGTVSGKPGL
+197 SQYGLGTISGKPGL
-211 YLASR
+211 YLAGR
-216 VDDGGKP
+216 VDDAGKP
-223 LGVAVLKVELDGVEA
+223 LGVAVLKVELGGVEA
-238 NWRSSGFLVFVTDE
+238 NWRASGFRVFVTDE
-252 RGVVLATSQPEWR
+252 RGVVLATSQPDWR

-270 PLSAG
+270 PLSA
-275 AAAAAH
+275 ADAAAAH
-281 EQLQLADAA
+281 AQLQLDAA

-304 ATIDGSGKSRQFVE
+304 ATIEEAGKSRRFVE

-336 PADAALSSAANTARL
+336 PADAALTAAANTARL

-363 AYVLTRRRRTRR
+363 AYVLTRRRRTSR

-383 MNAELES
+383 MNIELES

-402 NTALAEEI
+402 NTALAGEI
-410 SERESAEAK
+410 AERENAEAK

-464 LETGKTEPAS
+464 LDAGKTEPAS

-486 IGAITN
+486 IGAITS
-492 TLRTFARRPGVA
+492 TLRSFARRPGVA
-504 ASPLPVREAIDGA
+504 ASPLPVREAIEGA

-531 IVKPLGNASPMVMA
+531 IVKPHGTASPLVMA

-570 PRIEIELAERDDRVL
+570 PRIEIDLAERDDRVL

-631 TLRLDRGSASGP
+631 TLRLDPDTAG
-643 GTGTGA
+643 GA

>member
-1 MRISA
+1 MLVRISA
-6 QAAFAWAEFRITVAA
+6 QAAFAWADFRIRLT
-21 KTRGQMDK
+21 GK
-29 PAPEAGTDSGNAG
+29 PRRKGREQTPRAGTDSESQGFAG
-42 TVGRDLLRE
+42 RELLRE
-51 AAVRLRDGRWLVVVI
+51 AVARLRDGRWLAVVV
-66 ALAVLAGAIAIAGR
+66 ALAFLAGAIAIAGR
-80 IASDQAADNLRDT
+80 IASGQAADNLRET

-134 MQEAA
+134 MKEKA

-145 AIARD
+145 SIAGD
-150 ASASAIYVIDTAGI
+150 ASASAIYIIDTGGI
-164 AISASNAGEPASFV
+164 AISASNADEPASFV

-186 YFQQAMAKGAA
+186 YFQEAMAKSAA
-197 SQYGLGTVSGKPGL
+197 SQYGLGTISGRPGL

-238 NWRSSGFLVFVTDE
+238 NWRSSGFLVFITDE
-252 RGVVLATSQPEWR
+252 RGVVLATSQPDWR
-265 FHALA
+265 FRALA
-270 PLSAG
+270 PLSAEDT
-275 AAAAAH
+275 AAAH
-281 EQLQLADAA
+281 EQLQLADAG

-304 ATIDGSGKSRQFVE
+304 ATIDNAGKPRQFVE

-402 NTALAEEI
+402 NTALAGEI
-410 SERESAEAK
+410 AERENAEAK

-459 NAGRF
+459 NASRF

-474 GNLTSI
+474 RNLTSI

-486 IGAITN
+486 IGAITG

-517 LSLLSGRIRDSGVT
+517 LSLLSGRIRDSGVS
-531 IVKPLGNASPMVMA
+531 IVKPRGDASPVVMA

-558 QNALDAMKDRPD
+558 QNALDAMKDRSD

-631 TLRLDRGSASGP
+631 TLRLDP
-643 GTGTGA
+643 GNGIGA

>member
-1 MRISA
+1 MATRPRERERQTP
-6 QAAFAWAEFRITVAA
+6 QAR
-21 KTRGQMDK
+21 
-29 PAPEAGTDSGNAG
+29 TDSGSAG
-42 TVGRDLLRE
+42 FAGGEALRE
-51 AAVRLRDGRWLVVVI
+51 AVGRLRDGRWLIVVI
-66 ALAVLAGAIAIAGR
+66 ALAILAGAIAIAGR
-80 IASDQAADNLRDT
+80 IATGQATSDLRDT

-129 RRAGK
+129 RRAGT

-145 AIARD
+145 AIAGD

-164 AISASNAGEPASFV
+164 AISASNAGEPTSFV

-186 YFQQAMAKGAA
+186 YFNEAMAKGSA
-197 SQYGLGTVSGKPGL
+197 SQYGLGTISGRPGL
-211 YLASR
+211 YLSSR
-216 VDDGGKP
+216 VDDNGKP
-223 LGVAVLKVELDGVEA
+223 LGVVVLKVELDGVEA

-252 RGVVLATSQPEWR
+252 RGVVLATSEPEWR

-270 PLSAG
+270 PLSAQD
-275 AAAAAH
+275 AAAAH

-290 FEPLPIRRGAGDGL
+290 FEPLPMRRAAGDGL
-304 ATIDGSGKSRQFVE
+304 ATIEGSGKPRQFVE
-318 VVQDLPGA
+318 VVQGLPDA

-363 AYVLTRRRRTRR
+363 AYVLTRRRRARR

-390 RVSTRTAELTRS
+390 RVSSRTAELTRS
-402 NTALAEEI
+402 NSALAGEI
-410 SERESAEAK
+410 AERESAEAK

-464 LETGKTEPAS
+464 LEGGKTEPAT

-486 IGAITN
+486 IGAITS

-531 IVKPLGNASPMVMA
+531 IVKPRGNASPMVMA

-558 QNALDAMKDRPD
+558 QNALDAMKDQPD
-570 PRIEIELAERDDRVL
+570 PRIEIDLAERDDRVL

-631 TLRLDRGSASGP
+631 TLRLDPDSAA
-643 GTGTGA
+643 GA

>member
-1 MRISA
+1 D
-6 QAAFAWAEFRITVAA
+6 E
-21 KTRGQMDK
+21 
-29 PAPEAGTDSGNAG
+29 
-42 TVGRDLLRE
+42 
-51 AAVRLRDGRWLVVVI
+51 AVRD
-66 ALAVLAGAIAIAGR
+66 
-80 IASDQAADNLRDT
+80 
-93 ALAALPLAAGTL
+93 
-105 TGEIEKQRLVPLV
+105 
-118 LARDDAVRGAL
+118 AL

-134 MQEAA
+134 VEETA
-139 LNDKLK
+139 LDAKLK
-145 AIARD
+145 AIAGD
-150 ASASAIYVIDTAGI
+150 ALASAIYVIDTAGI
-164 AISASNAGEPASFV
+164 AISASNAGQPDSFV

-186 YFQQAMAKGAA
+186 YFTDAMAKGAA
-197 SQYGLGTVSGKPGL
+197 SQYGLGTISGKPGL

-216 VDDGGKP
+216 VDDAGKP
-223 LGVAVLKVELDGVEA
+223 LGVAVLKVELGGVEA
-238 NWRSSGFLVFVTDE
+238 NWRASGFRVFVTDE
-252 RGVVLATSQPEWR
+252 RGIVLATSQPDWR

-270 PLSAG
+270 PLSA
-275 AAAAAH
+275 ADAAAAH
-281 EQLQLADAA
+281 AQLQLDAA

-304 ATIDGSGKSRQFVE
+304 ATIEEAGKSRRFVE

-336 PADAALSSAANTARL
+336 PADAALTAAANTARL

-363 AYVLTRRRRTRR
+363 AYVLTRRRRTSR

-383 MNAELES
+383 MNIELES

-402 NTALAEEI
+402 NTALAGEI
-410 SERESAEAK
+410 AERENAEAK

-464 LETGKTEPAS
+464 LDAGKTEPAS

-486 IGAITN
+486 IGAITS
-492 TLRTFARRPGVA
+492 TLRSFARRPGVA
-504 ASPLPVREAIDGA
+504 ASPLPVREAIEGA

-531 IVKPLGNASPMVMA
+531 IVKPRGTASPLVMA

-570 PRIEIELAERDDRVL
+570 PRIEIDLAERDDRVL

-631 TLRLDRGSASGP
+631 TLRLDPDTAA
-643 GTGTGA
+643 GA

>member
-1 MRISA
+1 MA
-6 QAAFAWAEFRITVAA
+6 
-21 KTRGQMDK
+21 
-29 PAPEAGTDSGNAG
+29 
-42 TVGRDLLRE
+42 
-51 AAVRLRDGRWLVVVI
+51 RLRDGRWLILLV
-66 ALAVLAGAIAIAGR
+66 AVAMLAGAVAIAGR
-80 IASDQAADNLRDT
+80 LAANQAAGDLRDG

-118 LARDDAVRGAL
+118 LARDDAVRDAL

-134 MQEAA
+134 TQETA
-139 LNDKLK
+139 LGDKLR
-145 AIARD
+145 AIAAD

-164 AISASNAGEPASFV
+164 AISASNAGEPGSFV

-186 YFQQAMAKGAA
+186 YFTDAMTKGAA
-197 SQYGLGTVSGKPGL
+197 SQYGLGTISGRPGL

-216 VDDGGKP
+216 VDDGKTP

-238 NWRSSGFLVFVTDE
+238 NWRSSGFVVFVTDE
-252 RGVVLATSQPEWR
+252 RGVVLATSRPEWR

-270 PLSAG
+270 PLSAAD
-275 AAAAAH
+275 AATAH
-281 EQLQLADAA
+281 AQLQLAETG

-304 ATIDGSGKSRQFVE
+304 ATIDNAGKSRQFVE
-318 VVQDLPGA
+318 VAQDLPGA

-336 PADAALSSAANTARL
+336 PADAALTSAANTARL
-351 TTLLGLLLTGLL
+351 TTLLALLLTGLL
-363 AYVLTRRRRTRR
+363 AYVLLRRRRARR
-375 LRQEALAR
+375 VRQEALAR

-402 NTALAEEI
+402 NTALAGEI
-410 SERESAEAK
+410 AERENAEAK

-464 LETGKTEPAS
+464 LHGDKVESVS

-486 IGAITN
+486 IGAITS
-492 TLRTFARRPGVA
+492 TLRSFARRPGVA

-531 IVKPLGNASPMVMA
+531 VVKPRGTASPAVMA

-558 QNALDAMKDRPD
+558 QNALDALKDRPD

-585 ISVRDNGP
+585 VSVRDNGP

-631 TLRLDRGSASGP
+631 TLRLDPDSKK
-643 GTGTGA
+643 GA

>member
-6 QAAFAWAEFRITVAA
+6 QALFARAEFRIRLEA
-21 KTRGQMDK
+21 KPGSKGRGPTPQQRI
-29 PAPEAGTDSGNAG
+29 DSGSPGFA
-42 TVGRDLLRE
+42 GRDLLRE
-51 AAVRLRDGRWLVVVI
+51 AVARLRGRWLFAAI
-66 ALAVLAGAIAIAGR
+66 ALALLAGAVATAGR
-80 IASDQAADNLRDT
+80 IAEGQAADDLRDG

-118 LARDDAVRGAL
+118 LARDDAVRDAL

-134 MQEAA
+134 VEETA
-139 LNDKLK
+139 LDAKLK
-145 AIARD
+145 AIAGD
-150 ASASAIYVIDTAGI
+150 ASASAIYVIDTAGM
-164 AISASNAGEPASFV
+164 AISASNAGQPDSFV

-186 YFQQAMAKGAA
+186 YFTDAMAKGAA
-197 SQYGLGTVSGKPGL
+197 SQYGLGTISGKPGL
-211 YLASR
+211 YLAGR

-223 LGVAVLKVELDGVEA
+223 LGVAVLKVELGGVEA
-238 NWRSSGFLVFVTDE
+238 NWRASGFLVFVTDE
-252 RGVVLATSQPEWR
+252 RGVVLATSQPDWR

-270 PLSAG
+270 PLSA
-275 AAAAAH
+275 ADAAAAH
-281 EQLQLADAA
+281 DQLQLVDAA

-304 ATIDGSGKSRQFVE
+304 ATIEEAGKSRRFVE

-336 PADAALSSAANTARL
+336 PADAALTAAANTARL
-351 TTLLGLLLTGLL
+351 TTLLGLLLMGLL
-363 AYVLTRRRRTRR
+363 AYVFTRRRRTRR
-375 LRQEALAR
+375 LRQQALAR

-390 RVSTRTAELTRS
+390 RVSSRTAELTRS
-402 NTALAEEI
+402 NTALAGEI
-410 SERESAEAK
+410 AERENAEAK

-459 NAGRF
+459 NAGGF
-464 LETGKTEPAS
+464 LEAGKTEPAS

-486 IGAITN
+486 IGAITS

-504 ASPLPVREAIDGA
+504 ASPLPVREAIEGA

-531 IVKPLGNASPMVMA
+531 IVKPGGTASPLVMA

-570 PRIEIELAERDDRVL
+570 PRIEIDLAERGDRVL

-631 TLRLDRGSASGP
+631 TLRLDPDTAS
-643 GTGTGA
+643 GA

>member
-1 MRISA
+1 MEACADFRTHPCLPGRS
-6 QAAFAWAEFRITVAA
+6 FALQWLLNSERW
-21 KTRGQMDK
+21 RGQTPQAD
-29 PAPEAGTDSGNAG
+29 TDSASPEFA
-42 TVGRDLLRE
+42 GRDLLRE
-51 AAVRLRDGRWLVVVI
+51 AMARLRDGRWLI
-66 ALAVLAGAIAIAGR
+66 LLIGLAMLGGAVAIAGR
-80 IASDQAADNLRDT
+80 LAANQAAGDLRDG

-118 LARDDAVRGAL
+118 LARDDAVRDAL

-134 MQEAA
+134 TQETA
-139 LNDKLK
+139 LDDKLR
-145 AIARD
+145 AIAAD

-164 AISASNAGEPASFV
+164 AISASNAGEPGSFV

-186 YFQQAMAKGAA
+186 YFTDAMTKGAA
-197 SQYGLGTVSGKPGL
+197 SQYGLGTISGRPGL

-216 VDDGGKP
+216 VDDGKTP

-238 NWRSSGFLVFVTDE
+238 NWRSSGFVVFVTDE
-252 RGVVLATSQPEWR
+252 RGVVLATSRPEWR

-270 PLSAG
+270 PLSAAD
-275 AAAAAH
+275 AATAH
-281 EQLQLADAA
+281 AQLQLAETG

-304 ATIDGSGKSRQFVE
+304 ATIDNAGKSRQFVE
-318 VVQDLPGA
+318 VAQDLPGA

-336 PADAALSSAANTARL
+336 PADAALTSAANTARL
-351 TTLLGLLLTGLL
+351 TTLLALLFTGLL
-363 AYVLTRRRRTRR
+363 AYVLLRRRRARR
-375 LRQEALAR
+375 VRQEALAR

-402 NTALAEEI
+402 NTALAGEI
-410 SERESAEAK
+410 AERENAEAK

-464 LETGKTEPAS
+464 LHGDKVESVS

-486 IGAITN
+486 IGAITS
-492 TLRTFARRPGVA
+492 TLRSFARRPGVA

-531 IVKPLGNASPMVMA
+531 VVKPRGTASPAVMA

-558 QNALDAMKDRPD
+558 QNALDALKDRPD

-585 ISVRDNGP
+585 VSVRDNGP

-631 TLRLDRGSASGP
+631 TLRLDPDS
-643 GTGTGA
+643 TKGA

>member
-1 MRISA
+1 MEACADFRTRPCLPGRS
-6 QAAFAWAEFRITVAA
+6 FALQWLLNSERW
-21 KTRGQMDK
+21 RGQT
-29 PAPEAGTDSGNAG
+29 PQAGTDSASPEFA
-42 TVGRDLLRE
+42 GRDLLRE
-51 AAVRLRDGRWLVVVI
+51 AMARLRDGRWLILLVG
-66 ALAVLAGAIAIAGR
+66 LAMLAGAVAIAGR
-80 IASDQAADNLRDT
+80 LAANQAAGDLRDG

-118 LARDDAVRGAL
+118 LARDDAVRDAL

-134 MQEAA
+134 TQETA
-139 LNDKLK
+139 LDDKLR
-145 AIARD
+145 AIAAD

-164 AISASNAGEPASFV
+164 AISASNAGEPGSFV

-186 YFQQAMAKGAA
+186 YFTDAMTKGAA
-197 SQYGLGTVSGKPGL
+197 SQYGLGTISGRPGL

-216 VDDGGKP
+216 VDDGKTP

-238 NWRSSGFLVFVTDE
+238 NWRSSGFVVFVTDE
-252 RGVVLATSQPEWR
+252 RGVVLATSRPEWR

-270 PLSAG
+270 PLSAAD
-275 AAAAAH
+275 AATAH
-281 EQLQLADAA
+281 AQLQLAETG

-304 ATIDGSGKSRQFVE
+304 ATIDNAGKSRQFVE
-318 VVQDLPGA
+318 VAQDLPGA

-336 PADAALSSAANTARL
+336 PADAALTSAANTARL
-351 TTLLGLLLTGLL
+351 TTLLALLFTGLL
-363 AYVLTRRRRTRR
+363 AYVLLRRRRARR
-375 LRQEALAR
+375 VRQEALAR

-402 NTALAEEI
+402 NTALAGEI
-410 SERESAEAK
+410 AERENAEAK

-464 LETGKTEPAS
+464 LHGGKVESVS

-486 IGAITN
+486 IGAITS
-492 TLRTFARRPGVA
+492 TLRSFARRPGVA

-531 IVKPLGNASPMVMA
+531 VVKPRGTASPAVMA

-558 QNALDAMKDRPD
+558 QNALDALKDRPD

-585 ISVRDNGP
+585 VSVRDNGP

-631 TLRLDRGSASGP
+631 TLRLDPDSKK
-643 GTGTGA
+643 GA

>member
-1 MRISA
+1 M
-6 QAAFAWAEFRITVAA
+6 
-21 KTRGQMDK
+21 
-29 PAPEAGTDSGNAG
+29 
-42 TVGRDLLRE
+42 
-51 AAVRLRDGRWLVVVI
+51 RLRDGRWLVVVI
-66 ALAVLAGAIAIAGR
+66 ALAILAGAIAIAGR
-80 IASDQAADNLRDT
+80 IATGQAADDLRDA

-145 AIARD
+145 AIAGD

-164 AISASNAGEPASFV
+164 AISASNAGEPTSFV

-186 YFQQAMAKGAA
+186 YFNEAMAKGSA
-197 SQYGLGTVSGKPGL
+197 SQYGLGTVSGRPGL
-211 YLASR
+211 YLSSR
-216 VDDGGKP
+216 VDDNGKP

-270 PLSAG
+270 PLSAKD
-275 AAAAAH
+275 AAAAH
-281 EQLQLADAA
+281 EQLQLTDAA

-304 ATIDGSGKSRQFVE
+304 ATIDSSGKPRQFVE

-336 PADAALSSAANTARL
+336 PAGAALSSAANTARL

-363 AYVLTRRRRTRR
+363 AYALTRRRRTRR

-402 NTALAEEI
+402 NTALAGEI
-410 SERESAEAK
+410 AERESAEAK

-464 LETGKTEPAS
+464 LEGGKTEPAS
-474 GNLTSI
+474 GNLMSI

-486 IGAITN
+486 IGAITS
-492 TLRTFARRPGVA
+492 TLRTFARRPGTA

-531 IVKPLGNASPMVMA
+531 IVKPRGTASPMVMA

-558 QNALDAMKDRPD
+558 QNALDAMKDQPD
-570 PRIEIELAERDDRVL
+570 PRIEIDIAERGDRVL

-631 TLRLDRGSASGP
+631 TLQLDPDSA
-643 GTGTGA
+643 TGA

>member
-1 MRISA
+1 M
-6 QAAFAWAEFRITVAA
+6 AF
-21 KTRGQMDK
+21 
-29 PAPEAGTDSGNAG
+29 
-42 TVGRDLLRE
+42 
-51 AAVRLRDGRWLVVVI
+51 LRDGRWLILAMVL
-66 ALAVLAGAIAIAGR
+66 ALLAGAVAVAGSIAR
-80 IASDQAADNLRDT
+80 DQAAGDLRDG
-93 ALAALPLAAGTL
+93 AMAALPLAAGTL

-118 LARDDAVRGAL
+118 LARDDAVRAAL

-134 MQEAA
+134 VEEPA
-139 LNDKLK
+139 LDAKLR
-145 AIARD
+145 AIASD

-164 AISASNAGEPASFV
+164 AISASNAGQPDSFV

-186 YFQQAMAKGAA
+186 YFQEAMANGAA
-197 SQYGLGTVSGKPGL
+197 SQYGLGTISGRPGL

-223 LGVAVLKVELDGVEA
+223 LGVVVLKVELGGVEA
-238 NWRSSGFLVFVTDE
+238 SWRASGFLVFVTDE
-252 RGVVLATSQPEWR
+252 RGVVLATSQPDWR
-265 FHALA
+265 FRALA
-270 PLSAG
+270 PLSAEDT
-275 AAAAAH
+275 AVAH
-281 EQLQLADAA
+281 ERLQLTDAA
-290 FEPLPIRRGAGDGL
+290 FEPLPMRRGAGDGL
-304 ATIDGSGKSRQFVE
+304 ATIEDSRKPRQFVE

-336 PADAALSSAANTARL
+336 PADTALSSAANTARL

-363 AYVLTRRRRTRR
+363 TYALTRRQRARR

-402 NTALAEEI
+402 NTALAGEI
-410 SERESAEAK
+410 TERENAEAK

-464 LETGKTEPAS
+464 LESGKTEPAS

-486 IGAITN
+486 IGAITG
-492 TLRTFARRPGVA
+492 TLRTFARRPGLA

-531 IVKPLGNASPMVMA
+531 IVKPRGDTSPLVMA

-570 PRIEIELAERDDRVL
+570 PRIEIDLAEHDDRVL

-631 TLRLDRGSASGP
+631 TLRFDADYAG
-643 GTGTGA
+643 GA

>member
-1 MRISA
+1 MRSSA
-6 QAAFAWAEFRITVAA
+6 QAVFAWADFRITLAERPRA
-21 KTRGQMDK
+21 KGRGQT
-29 PAPEAGTDSGNAG
+29 PQAGTDSGSPGFAG
-42 TVGRDLLRE
+42 RGLLRE
-51 AAVRLRDGRWLVVVI
+51 AVARLRDGRWVAVVV
-66 ALAVLAGAIAIAGR
+66 ALAFLAGAIAIAGR
-80 IASDQAADNLRDT
+80 IASGQAADNLRET

-134 MQEAA
+134 MKEKA

-145 AIARD
+145 SIAGD
-150 ASASAIYVIDTAGI
+150 ASASAIYIIDTAGI
-164 AISASNAGEPASFV
+164 AISASNADEPASFV

-186 YFQQAMAKGAA
+186 YFQEAMSKGAA
-197 SQYGLGTVSGKPGL
+197 SQYGLGTISGRPGL

-238 NWRSSGFLVFVTDE
+238 NWRSSGFLVFITDE
-252 RGVVLATSQPEWR
+252 RGVVLATSQPDWR
-265 FHALA
+265 FRALA
-270 PLSAG
+270 PLSAEDT
-275 AAAAAH
+275 AAAH
-281 EQLQLADAA
+281 EQLQLADAG

-304 ATIDGSGKSRQFVE
+304 ATIDNAGKPRQFVE
-318 VVQDLPGA
+318 VVQDLPAA

-351 TTLLGLLLTGLL
+351 TTLLGLLLMGLL
-363 AYVLTRRRRTRR
+363 AFVLTRRQRARR

-402 NTALAEEI
+402 NTALAGEI
-410 SERESAEAK
+410 AERENAEAK

-486 IGAITN
+486 IGAITS

-531 IVKPLGNASPMVMA
+531 IVKPRGTASPAVMA

-558 QNALDAMKDRPD
+558 QNALDAMKDQPD
-570 PRIEIELAERDDRVL
+570 PRIEIQLAEHDDRVL

-631 TLRLDRGSASGP
+631 TLRLDP
-643 GTGTGA
+643 GNGIGA

>member
-1 MRISA
+1 M
-6 QAAFAWAEFRITVAA
+6 
-21 KTRGQMDK
+21 
-29 PAPEAGTDSGNAG
+29 
-42 TVGRDLLRE
+42 RE
-51 AAVRLRDGRWLVVVI
+51 AVARLRDGRWLLAAI
-66 ALAVLAGAIAIAGR
+66 ALAVLAGAVAIAGR
-80 IASDQAADNLRDT
+80 IAAGQAAGELRDG

-118 LARDDAVRGAL
+118 LARDDAVRAAL

-134 MQEAA
+134 VEETA
-139 LNDKLK
+139 LDAKLK
-145 AIARD
+145 AIAGD
-150 ASASAIYVIDTAGI
+150 ALASAIYVIDTAGI
-164 AISASNAGEPASFV
+164 AISASNAGQPDSFV

-186 YFQQAMAKGAA
+186 YFTDAMAKGAA
-197 SQYGLGTVSGKPGL
+197 SQYGLGTISGKPGL
-211 YLASR
+211 YLAGR
-216 VDDGGKP
+216 VDDAGKP
-223 LGVAVLKVELDGVEA
+223 LGVAVLKVELGGVEA
-238 NWRSSGFLVFVTDE
+238 NWRASGFRVFVTDE
-252 RGVVLATSQPEWR
+252 RGVVLATSQPDWR

-270 PLSAG
+270 PLSA
-275 AAAAAH
+275 ADAAAAH
-281 EQLQLADAA
+281 AQLQLDAA

-304 ATIDGSGKSRQFVE
+304 ATIEEAGKSRRFVE

-336 PADAALSSAANTARL
+336 PADAALTAAANTARL

-363 AYVLTRRRRTRR
+363 AYVLTRRRRTSR

-383 MNAELES
+383 MNIELES

-402 NTALAEEI
+402 NTALAGEI
-410 SERESAEAK
+410 AERENAEAK

-464 LETGKTEPAS
+464 LDAGKTEPAS

-486 IGAITN
+486 IGAITS
-492 TLRTFARRPGVA
+492 TLRSFARRPGVA
-504 ASPLPVREAIDGA
+504 ASPLPVREAIEGA

-531 IVKPLGNASPMVMA
+531 IVKPHGTASPLVMA

-570 PRIEIELAERDDRVL
+570 PRIEIDLAERDDRVL

-631 TLRLDRGSASGP
+631 TLRLDPDTAG
-643 GTGTGA
+643 GA